1 MRRCSAITSA
11 VRVLQTESRSQV
23 VFLFLNDQ
31 SKKCSTRRM
40 SWEAMRVWREA
51 KRERFVFK
59 IVVAQS
65 ENKPTSDH
73 SMHWTIVW
81 LKNYVWL
88 FVVVFWPWLIIA
100 PRWKISRG
108 KNSEVVRLVEE
119 RLGSSRWNWKELLWD
134 DFSFFCRWWQPLAC
148 SRRTSGLTSSLGT
161 GGRDKEN

>member
-1 MRRCSAITSA
+1 MRSSSNYCSTMRRCSAITSA

-23 VFLFLNDQ
+23 LFFLW
-31 SKKCSTRRM
+31 SIKKCSTRRM

-73 SMHWTIVW
+73 SMHWTIAW

-88 FVVVFWPWLIIA
+88 FFFFLAMVDYCTQVKNIQREEFGSCASSGGEVRIQQVELERIALRWLFFFA
-100 PRWKISRG
+100 G
-108 KNSEVVRLVEE
+108 G
-119 RLGSSRWNWKELLWD
+119 GSL
-134 DFSFFCRWWQPLAC
+134 
-148 SRRTSGLTSSLGT
+148 
-161 GGRDKEN
+161 

>member
-11 VRVLQTESRSQV
+11 VRVLQMESRSQV
-23 VFLFLNDQ
+23 VFLFLW
-31 SKKCSTRRM
+31 SIKKCSTRRM

-59 IVVAQS
+59 IGLIVVAQS

-134 DFSFFCRWWQPLAC
+134 YFSFLQVVAAFSLLKKNLRIDQLTGHRWKQ
-148 SRRTSGLTSSLGT
+148 
-161 GGRDKEN
+161 